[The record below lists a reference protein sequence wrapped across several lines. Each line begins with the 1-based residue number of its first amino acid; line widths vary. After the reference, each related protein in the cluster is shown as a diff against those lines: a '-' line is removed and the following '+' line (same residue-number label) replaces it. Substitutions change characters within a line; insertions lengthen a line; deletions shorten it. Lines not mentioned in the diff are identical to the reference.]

1 MIKFIY
7 FDVGGVVIKDFS
19 GTNKWSELKK
29 DIGVS
34 LSQNEDFD
42 AFFDKY
48 ESELCMG
55 RNLKTLLPLIKK
67 EFSINFP
74 KNYIFL
80 NEFVN
85 RFDKND
91 TLWPLLE
98 KLRNK
103 YRICLLT
110 NMYPNMLNEI
120 YKRKIMPSINW
131 DTIIDSS
138 IEGFS
143 KPSTQIYK
151 IAQQKANVKSNQIIF
166 IDNSQKNI
174 KAAQEVGWNTFLYDS
189 SNLSKSNKLIISSI
203 IKF

>member
-103 YRICLLT
+103 YRIGLLT

-189 SNLSKSNKLIISSI
+189 SNLSKSNKKLSTLLL
-203 IKF
+203 K

>member
-67 EFSINFP
+67 EFSIFFP

-103 YRICLLT
+103 YRIGLLT

-143 KPSTQIYK
+143 KPSPQIYK

-189 SNLSKSNKLIISSI
+189 SNLSKSNKKLSTLLL
-203 IKF
+203 K

>member
-67 EFSINFP
+67 EFSIFFP

-103 YRICLLT
+103 YRIGLLT

-143 KPSTQIYK
+143 KPSPQIYK

-174 KAAQEVGWNTFLYDS
+174 KAAQELCWNTFLYDS
-189 SNLSKSNKLIISSI
+189 SNLSKSNKKLSTLLL
-203 IKF
+203 K